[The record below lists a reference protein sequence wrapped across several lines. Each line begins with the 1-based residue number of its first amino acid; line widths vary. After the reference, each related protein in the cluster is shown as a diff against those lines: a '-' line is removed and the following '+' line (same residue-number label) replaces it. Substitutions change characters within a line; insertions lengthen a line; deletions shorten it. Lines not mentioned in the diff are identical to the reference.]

1 MKTYYPMRAAA
12 KYAGV
17 SKRTLYRWIN
27 RGLYTEEYGR
37 IRLQSVSIASRGTCV
52 DETHL
57 KAFVAA
63 RDSQL
68 LLQAARHDKF
78 TQ

>member
-17 SKRTLYRWIN
+17 SRRTLYRWIS
-27 RGLYTEEYGR
+27 RGLYTEENGR
-37 IRLQSVSIASRGTCV
+37 IRLRTTSIASRGICV
-52 DETHL
+52 EETQL
-57 KAFVAA
+57 KTFVAA
-63 RDSQL
+63 RDRQL